1 MNNAV
6 QDLPDHE
13 HNGTRN
19 TGFPEPL
26 STGEHSSS
34 TFINFHQRLPWP
46 FSDSHLERNTTLPY
60 PTADTSPTASIEA
73 ADVPL
78 NRTSSRLRFHR
89 KHSKATSKGQID
101 PDRMYDN
108 ITYEGGSVD
117 LKSKVDNSSGSQL
130 TKDSSLNSDMAREKM
145 SYERSSVE
153 LDMLRRGDGETE
165 SQDKKKHFLRKLRK
179 H

>member
-34 TFINFHQRLPWP
+34 TSSRLPRP
-46 FSDSHLERNTTLPY
+46 VSNSYLERNTTLPY

-101 PDRMYDN
+101 PDQMYDN
-108 ITYEGGSVD
+108 ITYEDGSVEPR
-117 LKSKVDNSSGSQL
+117 LKADNSSGSEL
-130 TKDSSLNSDMAREKM
+130 TKDSSLDSDMAREK
-145 SYERSSVE
+145 SSERSSGE
-153 LDMLRRGDGETE
+153 LDMLRRGEGETG
-165 SQDKKKHFLRKLRK
+165 SQKKKRHFLRKLRK